1 MILRGEGS
9 ADPLKIKGR
18 QFAAEKQGSPKATMQ
33 GDDKGEGVSR
43 RTVEADEPFSL

>member
-18 QFAAEKQGSPKATMQ
+18 QFAAEKQGSPKAMQ